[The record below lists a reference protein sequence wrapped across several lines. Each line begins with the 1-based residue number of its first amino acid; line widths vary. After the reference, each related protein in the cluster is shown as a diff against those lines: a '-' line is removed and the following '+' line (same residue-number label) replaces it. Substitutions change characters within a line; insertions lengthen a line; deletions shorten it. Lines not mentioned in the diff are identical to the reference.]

1 MRNRTFFDI
10 AVHIFIIL
18 LLLANVA
25 GAVILKENG
34 IDLDDIPLLYIAWV
48 FLVEW
53 MIIFYVIQNNYA
65 KPIRELN
72 KHINDFLVWNIKDK

>member
-34 IDLDDIPLLYIAWV
+34 IDLDDIPLLYIA
-48 FLVEW
+48 
-53 MIIFYVIQNNYA
+53 
-65 KPIRELN
+65 
-72 KHINDFLVWNIKDK
+72 